1 MTETKAKRTVNCPTC
16 EASVAWLEESTFRP
30 FCSERCKLIDFGG
43 WATEKHT
50 IAGEPAF
57 DPEDIDEN
65 LQ

>member
-1 MTETKAKRTVNCPTC
+1 MTDNIPRKVNCPTC
-16 EASVAWLEESTFRP
+16 ETPVVWSIENKFRP

-50 IAGEPAF
+50 IAGEPVF
-57 DPEDIDEN
+57 DPEDNDDN